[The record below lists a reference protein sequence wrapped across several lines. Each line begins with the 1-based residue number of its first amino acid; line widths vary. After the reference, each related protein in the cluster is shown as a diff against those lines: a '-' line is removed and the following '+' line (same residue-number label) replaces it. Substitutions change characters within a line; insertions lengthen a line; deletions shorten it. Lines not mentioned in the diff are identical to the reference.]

1 MGQALKKRSLLVLPE
16 QFKWVDETM
25 IADELGTHTFK
36 AVYTPEDTAN
46 YQTIEVEI
54 EVEVVPTPVELNHV
68 PTISASDKKI
78 TVGDKFEP
86 LKDVTATDEEDGDLT
101 PQIKV
106 IKNTVTTKKAG
117 TYEVTYQVTDS
128 QGAAVT
134 KIIKVTVEAKSTPVN
149 PDKDKPD
156 NDKDNGSVKTGDRI
170 NLLLWEM
177 MLIGS
182 SIILIYNLYRKKR
195 KTNQ

>member
-1 MGQALKKRSLLVLPE
+1 M
-16 QFKWVDETM
+16 
-25 IADELGTHTFK
+25 
-36 AVYTPEDTAN
+36 
-46 YQTIEVEI
+46 
-54 EVEVVPTPVELNHV
+54 
-68 PTISASDKKI
+68 
-78 TVGDKFEP
+78 
-86 LKDVTATDEEDGDLT
+86 
-101 PQIKV
+101 
-106 IKNTVTTKKAG
+106 
-117 TYEVTYQVTDS
+117 TYQVTDS

-195 KTNQ
+195 KLLSAFTSGTRKSFFLVRGGFSHILSFLYF